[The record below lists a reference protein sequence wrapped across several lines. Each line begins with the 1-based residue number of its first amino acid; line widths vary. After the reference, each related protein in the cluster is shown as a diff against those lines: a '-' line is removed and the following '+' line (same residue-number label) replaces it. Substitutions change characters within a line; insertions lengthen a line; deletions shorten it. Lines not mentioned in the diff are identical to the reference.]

1 MGGLRSTIQRMRS
14 SPRVAWLLIPTL
26 WLSCTDAGLYSLNDR
41 AGGSRDRVSFSG
53 DLCVPQAT
61 GDAFPVKVVFALQG
75 GAGVE
80 NEIVGFAVDG
90 LTTLTSRFTGPQMRF
105 GLVAFHSVATGLQ
118 GSFTDAASFQAVLP
132 RYASY
137 QQQGPI
143 SIRSALRLSKSLLSG
158 DMQSSCKGEVART
171 RYIVA
176 PVIRSADVSC
186 DNPAYNIGIDSRCS
200 ALSNAAGCGATPDA
214 QAQCNAACSQCELT
228 AVVGELKGL
237 AEQFGAGGVS
247 VQPLYVRGLV
257 TPPDPVTRLQ
267 VAAIAN
273 AGGSASMETDAAGLP
288 NALARLDYAALDN
301 ALKLKRF
308 LAFNRNVQVRNG
320 QMFVDSDGDGI
331 GDDDER
337 ALGTD
342 PTNPDTDQDGLMDGI
357 ELRMGLN
364 PLASD
369 VISGCSVVMD
379 TDGDRLNDC
388 EERVLGTD
396 PCVGDTDGDGLP
408 DLVEALSQ
416 TNPLVP
422 EDLLDT
428 DRDGLSN
435 VAEVEAHTDPLSA
448 DLDFHRERGYGYSIT
463 PLPPT
468 ATSDRACYRT
478 RVENV
483 SVVPTLQRPHPFF
496 PGEVIRAGTNEVYL
510 YLQVGRDNDP
520 RGAGVGSVFVQEI
533 QYDPDTGRTP
543 AGVVPLTSDDFIVGT

>member
-1 MGGLRSTIQRMRS
+1 MRS

-26 WLSCTDAGLYSLNDR
+26 WLSCTDAGLYSIDDR
-41 AGGSRDRVSFSG
+41 AGGSRDRANFEG
-53 DLCVPQAT
+53 DLCVPEAT

-75 GAGVE
+75 GTGVE
-80 NEIVGFAVDG
+80 PEVVGAAVDG

-118 GSFTDAASFQAVLP
+118 GSFTDAAAFQSILP

-158 DMQSSCKGEVART
+158 DMQASCKGEVART

-176 PVIRSADVSC
+176 PVIRSSDVSC
-186 DNPAYNIGIDSRCS
+186 DNPAFNIGIDSRCT
-200 ALSNAAGCGATPDA
+200 ALSQAAGCNASPEA
-214 QAQCNAACSQCELT
+214 QAQCNASCSQCELT

-237 AEQFGAGGVS
+237 VEQLGAGDVS
-247 VQPLYVRGLV
+247 VQPVYVRGQ
-257 TPPDPVTRLQ
+257 TPDAVTRLQ

-273 AGGSASMETDAAGLP
+273 AGGSAPVETDSVGLP
-288 NALARLDYAALDN
+288 NALARLDYGSLDN

-320 QMFVDSDGDGI
+320 QMLTDSDGDGV

-337 ALGTD
+337 ALGLD
-342 PTNPDTDQDGLMDGI
+342 PAVPDTDQDGLMDGV
-357 ELRMGLN
+357 EMRMGLD
-364 PLASD
+364 PLAVD
-369 VISGCSVVMD
+369 VINGCSVVQD

-388 EERVLGTD
+388 EERVLGSD

-422 EDLLDT
+422 EDLLDS
-428 DRDGLSN
+428 DRDGVTN
-435 VAEVEAHTDPLSA
+435 VAEVEAHGDPLSA
-448 DLDFHRERGYGYSIT
+448 DLDFHRERGYGYSIV
-463 PLPPT
+463 PLPAT
-468 ATSDRACYRT
+468 GTSDRACYRT

-483 SVVPTLQRPHPFF
+483 SLVPTLERPHPFF
-496 PGEVIRAGTNEVYL
+496 PGEFIPAGTNEVYL

-520 RGAGVGSVFVQEI
+520 RGAGVGSLFIQEI
-533 QYDPDTGRTP
+533 QYDADTGRTP
-543 AGVVPLTSDDFIVGT
+543 AGMISLTSDDFIVGT

>member
-1 MGGLRSTIQRMRS
+1 MRS
-14 SPRVAWLLIPTL
+14 SPRVAWLLLPTL
-26 WLSCTDAGLYSLNDR
+26 LLSCTDAGLYSIDGR
-41 AGGSRDRVSFSG
+41 AGGSRDRASFEG
-53 DLCVPQAT
+53 DLCVPEAT

-75 GAGVE
+75 GTGVE
-80 NEIVGFAVDG
+80 TEVVGYAVDG

-118 GSFTDAASFQAVLP
+118 GSFTDAAAFQSVLP

-143 SIRSALRLSKSLLSG
+143 SIRSALRLSKSLMSG
-158 DMQSSCKGEVART
+158 DMQASCRGEVART

-186 DNPAYNIGIDSRCS
+186 DNPAYNIGIDSRCT
-200 ALSNAAGCGATPDA
+200 ALSQAAGCGANPQK
-214 QAQCNAACSQCELT
+214 QAECNAACSQCELT

-237 AEQFGAGGVS
+237 VEQFGAGEVS
-247 VQPLYVRGLV
+247 VQPIYVRGG
-257 TPPDPVTRLQ
+257 TPDPVTRLQ

-273 AGGSASMETDAAGLP
+273 AGGSAPVETDFAGLP
-288 NALARLDYAALDN
+288 NAMARLDYGALNN

-320 QMFVDSDGDGI
+320 QMFVDSDGDGVS
-331 GDDDER
+331 DEDER
-337 ALGTD
+337 ALGLD
-342 PTNPDTDQDGLMDGI
+342 PTSADTDQDGLMDGI
-357 ELRMGLN
+357 ELRMGLD
-364 PLASD
+364 PLAVD
-369 VISGCSVVMD
+369 IINGCSVVMD

-428 DRDGLSN
+428 DRDGISN
-435 VAEVEAHTDPLSA
+435 VAEVEAHGDPLSA
-448 DLDFHRERGYGYSIT
+448 DLDFHRERGYGYSIV

-468 ATSDRACYRT
+468 STSDRACYRT

-483 SVVPTLQRPHPFF
+483 SLVPTLERPHPFF
-496 PGEVIRAGTNEVYL
+496 PGEVIPKGTNEVYL

-520 RGAGVGSVFVQEI
+520 RGAGVGSLFIQEI
-533 QYDPDTGRTP
+533 QFDPKSGRTP
-543 AGVVPLTSDDFIVGT
+543 AGTVSLTSDDFIVGR

>member
-1 MGGLRSTIQRMRS
+1 MRS
-14 SPRVAWLLIPTL
+14 SPRVAWLLLPTL
-26 WLSCTDAGLYSLNDR
+26 WLSCTDAGLYSIDDR
-41 AGGSRDRVSFSG
+41 AGGTRDRANFEG
-53 DLCVPQAT
+53 DLCVPEAT
-61 GDAFPVKVVFALQG
+61 GDAFPVKVIFALQG
-75 GAGVE
+75 GTGVE
-80 NEIVGFAVDG
+80 PEVVGSAVDG
-90 LTTLTSRFTGPQMRF
+90 LATLTSRFTGPQVRF

-118 GSFTDAASFQAVLP
+118 GSYTDAASFQAVLP

-143 SIRSALRLSKSLLSG
+143 SIRSALRLSKSLMSG
-158 DMQSSCKGEVART
+158 DMQAACKGEVARS
-171 RYIVA
+171 RYVVA
-176 PVIRSADVSC
+176 PVIRSSDVSC
-186 DNPAYNIGIDSRCS
+186 DNPAYNIGIDSRCT
-200 ALSNAAGCGATPDA
+200 ALAQAAGCNATPEA
-214 QAQCNAACSQCELT
+214 QAQCNASCSQCELT

-237 AEQFGAGGVS
+237 VEQLGAGDVS
-247 VQPLYVRGLV
+247 VQPVYVRGQ
-257 TPPDPVTRLQ
+257 TPDPVTRLQ

-273 AGGSASMETDAAGLP
+273 AGGSAPVETDFVGLP
-288 NALARLDYAALDN
+288 NALARLDYGALDN

-320 QMFVDSDGDGI
+320 HMLTDSDGDGVS
-331 GDDDER
+331 DDDER
-337 ALGTD
+337 ALGLD
-342 PTNPDTDQDGLMDGI
+342 PTSPDTDQDGLMDGV
-357 ELRMGLN
+357 ELRMGLD
-364 PLASD
+364 PLAVD
-369 VISGCSVVMD
+369 IINGCSVVQD

-388 EERVLGTD
+388 EERVLGSD

-416 TNPLVP
+416 TNPLIA

-428 DRDGLSN
+428 DRDGVSN

-448 DLDFHRERGYGYSIT
+448 DLDFHRERGYGYSIV

-483 SVVPTLQRPHPFF
+483 SLVPTLERPHPLI
-496 PGEVIRAGTNEVYL
+496 PGEVISAGTNEVYL

-520 RGAGVGSVFVQEI
+520 RGAGVGSLFIQEI

-543 AGVVPLTSDDFIVGT
+543 AGMVPMLSDDFIVGT